1 MGGQRRTR
9 PGPAGD
15 EVLFRKWP
23 SLRVVV
29 VVVVKGFCHSRWR
42 SARSLAPAFSH
53 ADTCIQVAWPIPT
66 RTPNPADRPL
76 TAFCGAPL
84 EAMLPRRVPHLQMP
98 IVAFTSGYDEPSPA
112 RPAAV
117 PSPVP
122 FRPIFKS
129 DWDGL
134 SSLDRSTGRPHV
146 GWLAVVR
153 PQTDHSDTVQIDNLH
168 VTLYTVSFARQSW
181 ADLGVV
187 VSSSPL
193 FPPQVAKVNQLL
205 SRSHNFRLFF
215 SASALSMLGLGVVD
229 NGQREG

>member
-42 SARSLAPAFSH
+42 STRSLAPAFSH

-66 RTPNPADRPL
+66 RTPNPTDRPL
-76 TAFCGAPL
+76 TACCGAPL
-84 EAMLPRRVPHLQMP
+84 EAMLPWRVPHLQMP

-122 FRPIFKS
+122 FRPIFPS

-134 SSLDRSTGRPHV
+134 PSLDRSTGRPHV

-153 PQTDHSDTVQIDNLH
+153 PQTDPQRHSADRQPARCTLH
-168 VTLYTVSFARQSW
+168 SIFCSAI
-181 ADLGVV
+181 LGRPWRRRLLVV
-187 VSSSPL
+187 L
-193 FPPQVAKVNQLL
+193 FPPQVAKVNKLL
-205 SRSHNFRLFF
+205 SRSQNFRLFF
-215 SASALSMLGLGVVD
+215 FSKCALHVEVGSG
-229 NGQREG
+229 R